1 MTETRFHNAILWEG
15 LAEQKVY
22 CFACAHYCTIKPG
35 QFGICGV
42 RKNIEGELF
51 TNVYENP
58 VAVHSDPIE
67 KKPLYHFLPGTRAL
81 SLGTAGCN
89 FHCSFCQNYD
99 ISQMHGNQIQ
109 GQYLS
114 VTEAVDIAEDQGCE
128 SIAYTYNE
136 PIVFVEY
143 VSDVADE
150 AQKRGL
156 KNVYISNGFESKEA
170 LELLEGKID
179 AMNID
184 LKSFSDKFY
193 RRLCKGRL
201 EPVLETIRAA
211 YKKGIWVEVTTL
223 IIPGEND
230 SEDEIRSIAHFI
242 ASVSKDIPWHL
253 SRFFPAFKMLN
264 TLPTPIEK
272 LERARKIGL
281 EEGLRYVYTG
291 NTPQERNITRCM
303 KCGQK
308 LITRNRYELTHI
320 HLKEGRCPSCDH
332 VLPGTFQQNY

>member
-1 MTETRFHNAILWEG
+1 MSASRFHSAILWER
-15 LAEQKVY
+15 LAEQKVH
-22 CFACAHYCTIKPG
+22 CFACAHYCIIKQG

-42 RKNIEGELF
+42 RKNIDGELF

-67 KKPLYHFLPGTRAL
+67 KKPLYHFFPGSKAL

-89 FHCSFCQNYD
+89 FHCDFCQNYD
-99 ISQMHGNQIQ
+99 ISQMRGEQIA
-109 GQYLS
+109 GAYLG
-114 VTEAVDIAEDQGCE
+114 VLEAVGMAESQGCK

-136 PIVFVEY
+136 PVVFVEY
-143 VSDVADE
+143 VLDMAVE
-150 AQKRGL
+150 AKKRGL

-170 LELLEGKID
+170 IELLGNKID

-211 YKKGIWVEVTTL
+211 HQKGIWIEITTL

-230 SEDEIRSIAHFI
+230 SEEEIRAMANFV

-253 SRFFPAFKMLN
+253 SRFFPTYKMNHL
-264 TLPTPIEK
+264 LPTPLK
-272 LERARKIGL
+272 TLDKARRIGL
-281 EEGLRYVYTG
+281 EEGLHYVYIG
-291 NTPQERNITRCM
+291 NTPVEQNVTYCS

-308 LITRNRYELTHI
+308 LIVRNRFDLTHI
-320 HLKEGRCPSCDH
+320 HLKEGHCPQCGEP
-332 VLPGTFQQNY
+332 LPGVFR